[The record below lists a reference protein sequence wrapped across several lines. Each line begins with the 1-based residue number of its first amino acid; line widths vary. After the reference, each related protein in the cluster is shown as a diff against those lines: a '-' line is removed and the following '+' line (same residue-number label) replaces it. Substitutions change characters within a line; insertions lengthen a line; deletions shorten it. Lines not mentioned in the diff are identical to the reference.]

1 MITMID
7 SADKRYSFV
16 YDSET
21 GKGYVENIVGDTWNL
36 ERSDIQ
42 MVLNDTTELEYL
54 IGIIE
59 LRGELY

>member
-1 MITMID
+1 MID
-7 SADKRYSFV
+7 SADKRYSFI

>member
-1 MITMID
+1 MID